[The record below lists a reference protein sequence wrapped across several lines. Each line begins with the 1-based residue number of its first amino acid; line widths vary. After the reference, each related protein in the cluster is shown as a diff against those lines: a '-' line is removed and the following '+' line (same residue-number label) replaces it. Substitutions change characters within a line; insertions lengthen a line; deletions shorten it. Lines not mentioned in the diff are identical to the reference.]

1 MWNIY
6 IVEYYSII
14 KRNKTGLLVEMWM
27 DIESVIQSE
36 VRERKT
42 NEY

>member
-1 MWNIY
+1 MWYIY

-36 VRERKT
+36 VSQRKK
-42 NEY
+42 NK